1 MIGGRTPVQS
11 CAQDNGRKGAPVS
24 TTIAIFV
31 MAAIAEI
38 AGCFAF
44 WAVVRLQ
51 APTVWL
57 VPGVVSLLV
66 FGWLLTQ
73 VDVDYAG
80 RAYAIYG
87 GIYIAAS
94 VVWLMA
100 AEGKTPDRFDVLGA
114 LVSVAGALIIL
125 FAPRSA

>member
-1 MIGGRTPVQS
+1 M
-11 CAQDNGRKGAPVS
+11 S

-51 APTVWL
+51 AAPVWL
-57 VPGVVSLLV
+57 VPGALSLVL

-100 AEGKTPDRFDVLGA
+100 AEGKMPDRFDIIGA
-114 LVSVAGALIIL
+114 LVSVAGAMIIL
-125 FAPRSA
+125 FAPRGA

>member
-1 MIGGRTPVQS
+1 MTRG
-11 CAQDNGRKGAPVS
+11 AQVS
-24 TTIAIFV
+24 ATVAIFV
-31 MAAIAEI
+31 AAAIAEI

-44 WAVVRLQ
+44 WAVVRLH

-57 VPGVVSLLV
+57 VPGVVSLML

-87 GIYIAAS
+87 GIYIVAS

-100 AEGKTPDRFDVLGA
+100 AEGKMPDRFDVLGA
-114 LVSVAGALIIL
+114 LVSVAGAMIIL
-125 FAPRSA
+125 FAPRGA